1 MDWKELQVDG
11 LDQIERGINDALDEL
26 RELGGSVG
34 EVAAGRG
41 FESISLTGLQLGHAA
56 LTAVFE
62 EFCERWEWG
71 VRELLTEGDKFAQGV
86 GLAAGAYHENEQ
98 YIDGTFKIGANALMG
113 NPHATEDEVTAQSW
127 DQVWENHAFADA
139 DYSQKSMEEAQA
151 NMEQGWKDAGRDVAT
166 SDMGVGGLARD
177 QALDRAGIS
186 EEQYE
191 RSLDQYFGP
200 SPEERAKA
208 AERQALEDGQQG
220 AQG

>member
-1 MDWKELQVDG
+1 MDWKELEVDG
-11 LDQIERGINDALDEL
+11 LDQIERGINAALDEL

-34 EVAAGRG
+34 DVASGRG
-41 FESISLTGLQLGHAA
+41 FESISLTGVQLGHAQ
-56 LTAVFE
+56 LTAAFE

-71 VRELLTEGDKFAQGV
+71 VRALLAEGDKFAQGV
-86 GLAAGAYHENEQ
+86 GLAAGAYYENEQ

-113 NPHATEDEVTAQSW
+113 NPHATEEEVTAQSW
-127 DQVWENHAFADA
+127 DEVWSNHAVANPDFSAESA
-139 DYSQKSMEEAQA
+139 EKAKA
-151 NMEQGWKDAGRDVAT
+151 NMVQGWKDAGRDIAT
-166 SDMGVGGLARD
+166 SDMGLGGLARD
-177 QALDRAGIS
+177 QALEGAGIS